1 MSIKDYLLDC
11 LINEKEIIEELLYID
26 NNIQHTALTYD
37 YLIESLKNVN
47 ECNIN
52 NDFNYIAITDGE
64 VEAVF
69 KVLISVL
76 KLKVVFVDKRFL
88 ALNKYLV
95 SRVNLFLDNDDIE
108 LDLTDDYRKYIG
120 CNTSVVISG
129 IEGFTNE
136 VFEYFDNSVII

>member
-37 YLIESLKNVN
+37 YLIKSLKNVN